1 MSHAILPA
9 LLTAILLSAEA
20 AAQVQRRPEPGMLFI
35 GEVNDGKFPDR
46 LRVLAN
52 GPYGF
57 ARLAIRCPVRT
68 HPNDSVPGVGMDRCR
83 RSYRVDDYA
92 TYGLVRA
99 PDRQKLDFWVGF
111 RGDPNFDASGGNAL
125 FPERGHNYRL
135 GNGDVFPI
143 YDELYLA
150 TIHMETPGLWR
161 TPSME
166 LDRVTEKVPQGE
178 RPAAACRTIPL
189 ASACSRPAGLF
200 FDIGTRMLRELAIP
214 EMTQGQIEVRE
225 IWAAEGDKS
234 LPRAVVVIRP
244 PPPRGTLFAAPAG
257 PSAGVSTGQPKE
269 FQVTVSA
276 GDMLATKRQ
285 AYKILKIVPPGPV
298 DLGKLGRDWLVGWIE
313 IDPKP
318 IPPPAKVPEMAPVPP
333 QAVPGLPKPGS
344 K

>member
-1 MSHAILPA
+1 MLR
-9 LLTAILLSAEA
+9 AILLAPLTATLLPTEAWDAE
-20 AAQVQRRPEPGMLFI
+20 RRPEIRFEFI
-35 GEVNDGKFPDR
+35 GEVRNGKFPDH
-46 LRVLAN
+46 LRFEAY
-52 GPYGF
+52 PYVF
-57 ARLAIRCPVRT
+57 LAIRCPVRT
-68 HPNDSVPGVGMDRCR
+68 HPNRFLHDMH
-83 RSYRVDDYA
+83 RVDDYA
-92 TYGLVRA
+92 NFGLA
-99 PDRQKLDFWVGF
+99 WTPDGRKLDFSLFF
-111 RGDPNFDASGGNAL
+111 RGDPNFDGSGGNAL
-125 FPERGHNYRL
+125 FPERGQNYRL
-135 GNGDVFPI
+135 GDGDVFPI

-150 TIHMETPGLWR
+150 STQRRRDRWSVA
-161 TPSME
+161 SME